1 MKALQNVGGMDRIG
15 RFVLGVILLLVAF
28 LADQGSAATWIV
40 GILGVVMLATSA
52 IKFCPLY
59 LPFKL
64 NTNKN
69 G

>member
-1 MKALQNVGGMDRIG
+1 MKAIQNVGGIDRIG
-15 RFVLGVILLLVAF
+15 RLVLGVVLLLVAF
-28 LADQGSAATWIV
+28 LADLSSTATWIV
-40 GILGVVMLATSA
+40 GILGVVMLTTSA

-59 LPFKL
+59 LPIKF